1 MTVAP
6 FGPEAAVIVFALLSA
21 VAWGA
26 GDFGGGVATRR
37 GPLFGVV
44 LLTQALGMVV
54 AVALVVASGEGVPG
68 PVDLAWSVAAGLVGV
83 FGILNLYRGLA
94 VGRMGVVAP
103 VTGVIAATVPV
114 VAGVVLEGVP
124 PPPVVVGI
132 AVAVA
137 AVFLVS
143 RTVDDPVTAGRSGL
157 EHAIAAGIGLGVLG
171 VTLAQVSEGLV
182 FGPIAVMRLLQV
194 VVIAGLVALT
204 GSAWR
209 LHSRVLP
216 LVAAVG
222 VFDLAGNG
230 LFLVAVQSGPLAI
243 AAILASL
250 YPVVTVLLATVL
262 LGERLTRA
270 NMTGVALA
278 AVGIALITS
287 GSG

>member
-1 MTVAP
+1 
-6 FGPEAAVIVFALLSA
+6 
-21 VAWGA
+21 
-26 GDFGGGVATRR
+26 
-37 GPLFGVV
+37 
-44 LLTQALGMVV
+44 
-54 AVALVVASGEGVPG
+54 
-68 PVDLAWSVAAGLVGV
+68 
-83 FGILNLYRGLA
+83 
-94 VGRMGVVAP
+94 MGVVAP
-103 VTGVIAATVPV
+103 VTGVLAATVPV
-114 VAGVVLEGVP
+114 VAGVVLEGAP

-143 RTVDDPVTAGRSGL
+143 RTVDDPATAGRSGL
-157 EHAIAAGIGLGVLG
+157 EHAIAAGLGLGVLG

-209 LHSRVLP
+209 LPRRVLP

-243 AAILASL
+243 AAILGSL
-250 YPVVTVLLATVL
+250 YPVVTVILATVL

-270 NMTGVALA
+270 NIAGVALA
-278 AVGIALITS
+278 GVGIALITS